1 MATAVGIG
9 GSVFT
14 SDTFL
19 GDARALSCGIGWTAC
34 ILAITA
40 IDANP
45 SVVYFARTAVR
56 FASVA
61 FHAKQLNVGGHT
73 GSTAREGHD
82 VIIFQVHGASAAL
95 TNASVSGEDNLFG
108 RFRDI
113 PALRKTSGT
122 HQEQRQ

>member
-14 SDTFL
+14 SYTFL
-19 GDARALSCGIGWTAC
+19 GDACALSGGIGWTAR

-45 SVVYFARTAVR
+45 SVVYLARTAVR

-61 FHAKQLNVGGHT
+61 FHAKQLNIGGHA

-95 TNASVSGEDNLFG
+95 ANTSVSGEDNLLG
-108 RFRDI
+108 RFRHI
-113 PALRKTSGT
+113 PALRETSGA